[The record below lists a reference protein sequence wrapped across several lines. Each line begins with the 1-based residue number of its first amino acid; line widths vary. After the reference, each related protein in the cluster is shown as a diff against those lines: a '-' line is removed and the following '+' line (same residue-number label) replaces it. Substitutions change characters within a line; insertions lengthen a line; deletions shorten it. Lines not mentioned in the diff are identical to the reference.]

1 MTERTF
7 ELTAKV
13 QRGWNW
19 RKNECCVSACVC
31 EWGVR
36 EREKEREMW
45 HKNVT
50 WVQADFLQ
58 HLRLI
63 CFAFAMRRKSTVIK
77 EGIACICASKNEPR
91 FNECECERETC
102 VCERERRGCVSE
114 RDVGVRARE
123 TCATVCVR
131 TCVCRHVVADVRA
144 HRRVC
149 SGVCA

>member
-102 VCERERRGCVSE
+102 VCERER
-114 RDVGVRARE
+114 DVRVGARE
-123 TCATVCVR
+123 TWVCVR
-131 TCVCRHVVADVRA
+131 GGA
-144 HRRVC
+144 RVWE
-149 SGVCA
+149 GERELAAWKGNEIELERKKN